1 MWQEGGQ
8 GAEGRVGERS
18 KMGVMTMQMLAS
30 DCTVNPTT
38 PTWWIDG
45 NLPLRTAR
53 IAEARSQAGRT
64 HPKEAT
70 CQYLA
75 SDSNHTSVFP
85 TGQSLEQ
92 ILRPCH

>member
-1 MWQEGGQ
+1 MAGRGQ

-18 KMGVMTMQMLAS
+18 KMGVMTTQMLAS
-30 DCTVNPTT
+30 DCTVSPTALMRWT
-38 PTWWIDG
+38 DG

-53 IAEARSQAGRT
+53 IAEARSQDGRT

-70 CQYLA
+70 CRYLA

-85 TGQSLEQ
+85 TWAIS
-92 ILRPCH
+92 RANP